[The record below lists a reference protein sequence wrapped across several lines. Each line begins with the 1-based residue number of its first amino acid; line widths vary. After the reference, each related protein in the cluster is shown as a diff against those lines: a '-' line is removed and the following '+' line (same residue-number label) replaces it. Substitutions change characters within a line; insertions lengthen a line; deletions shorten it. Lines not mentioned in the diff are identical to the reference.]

1 MVGIMTLS
9 MNEETTKG
17 LPDKRSFEERV
28 FARFDA
34 MDARFE
40 AIDAR
45 FDSVDARFTQID
57 NRFDAVESRLEKL
70 EARSFDTKPIWERAL
85 AAITQIS
92 MEVRE
97 IKTKVEAIETKVEA
111 IETRVEAIENRLGTV
126 ESDVAG
132 IRSDYAS
139 LLESQQNFKKKIVR
153 RIDLLLE
160 TLVDTHEN
168 QRNSDARLTLLES
181 KLA

>member
-1 MVGIMTLS
+1 MVGIMALS

-34 MDARFE
+34 MDARF
-40 AIDAR
+40 
-45 FDSVDARFTQID
+45 
-57 NRFDAVESRLEKL
+57 DAVEAGLDRL
-70 EARSFDTKPIWERAL
+70 EARAYDTKPIWERAL
-85 AAITQIS
+85 AAITETQK
-92 MEVRE
+92 EVGE
-97 IKTKVEAIETKVEA
+97 IKA
-111 IETRVEAIENRLGTV
+111 RVETIEI
-126 ESDVAG
+126 DVAG
-132 IRSDYAS
+132 LRGDYAS